1 VVSLSE
7 LTKFSK
13 TFDYIYISFF

>member
-1 VVSLSE
+1 MAFPG

-13 TFDYIYISFF
+13 TGIIILN